1 MGIVRLLCTALVAAL
16 LLPAA
21 AAGRP
26 VPKLRGVSITNIGTR
41 TDLADID
48 TELDAVA
55 ALGANTLRADISWA
69 GLEPEQGKLDAGYL
83 ERIDR
88 LVAGARRRG
97 IKPVLIVLRSPCWAS
112 AAPGAPGTCNA
123 DTVAYPPRDPA
134 TYGSIAG
141 RLAARYRGRLA
152 GFEVWNEP
160 DHANEDYFKGPDKP
174 ARYTAIVKAAYRAI
188 KRADRSLP
196 VVAGSLVG
204 SNGAF
209 LEALYRAGMKGFYD
223 GLAVHFYDLTLAS
236 VRAIR
241 RVQRRNGD
249 RRPLWLTEF
258 GWTSCWPARR
268 NEGGHACVTAK
279 QQASDLS
286 DIFRALRGRSF
297 IRAAIVYNLR
307 ERPGEH
313 FGVITAA
320 GKRKPAFAVL
330 RRAFTS
336 GAGPPR
342 RVRARI
348 SGGRLSG
355 RAPAGDAVLVQI
367 FRRDGSFITGT
378 AVAPDR
384 FGRFSL
390 KLPSGLSGARID
402 VFQEWTGL
410 KTVLRV

>member
-1 MGIVRLLCTALVAAL
+1 MKPAVIALVAAL

-26 VPKLRGVSITNIGTR
+26 VPQLRGVSITNIGTK
-41 TDLADID
+41 TALGDID
-48 TELDAVA
+48 SELDAVA

-69 GLEPEQGKLDAGYL
+69 GLEPEQGKLDPGYL
-83 ERIDR
+83 QRIDH
-88 LVAGARRRG
+88 LIAGAHRRH

-123 DTVAYPPRDPA
+123 DTLAYPPRDPA

-141 RLAARYRGRLA
+141 RLAKRYHGRLA

-209 LEALYRAGMKGFYD
+209 LEALYQAGIKGFYD
-223 GLAVHFYDLTLAS
+223 GLSVHYYDLTLAA

-241 RVQRRNGD
+241 RVQLKHGD
-249 RRPLWLTEF
+249 HAPLWLNEF
-258 GWTSCWPARR
+258 GWTSCWPAKR
-268 NEGGHACVTAK
+268 NEGGHACVTAR
-279 QQASDLS
+279 QQASNLS

-297 IRAAIVYNLR
+297 IKAAIVYNLR
-307 ERPGEH
+307 ERTGEH
-313 FGVITAA
+313 FGVITAS
-320 GKRKPAFAVL
+320 GKRKPAFAAL
-330 RRAFTS
+330 RRAFTT
-336 GAGPPR
+336 GAGSPR
-342 RVRARI
+342 RVQARI
-348 SGGRLSG
+348 SGGRLTG
-355 RAPAGDAVLVQI
+355 TAPAGDAVLVQA
-367 FRRDGSFITGT
+367 FKRDGTFITGT
-378 AVAPDR
+378 ALAPDR

-410 KTVLRV
+410 KTVLHA